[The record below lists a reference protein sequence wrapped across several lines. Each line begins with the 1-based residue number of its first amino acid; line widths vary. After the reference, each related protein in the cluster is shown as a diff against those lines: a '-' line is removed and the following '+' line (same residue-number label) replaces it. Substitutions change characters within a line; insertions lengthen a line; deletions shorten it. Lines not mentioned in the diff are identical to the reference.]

1 MEVFRD
7 GFLTGGE
14 CFEPLKGVLPGFSGV
29 FLLEIF
35 KSL

>member
-1 MEVFRD
+1 MKKHRNIPE
-7 GFLTGGE
+7 E
-14 CFEPLKGVLPGFSGV
+14 AKKVLPGFSGV